1 MSETSRRVLAP
12 GYMRGES
19 WADTVILAREVE
31 VLESVPIGDFG
42 VDPGDSAALLRL
54 REAIDEHLPHYE
66 PEHTDGDYDGVVRV
80 AGRELTVTWEQETA
94 RLRERVRV
102 LEDGLA
108 KDGRAVVALCRRVL
122 AAPCSWC
129 GYSGPGYWQTGTHLP
144 TCRWHAIGGEAER
157 VKALE
162 GGK

>member
-1 MSETSRRVLAP
+1 
-12 GYMRGES
+12 MRGES

-102 LEDGLA
+102 LEAAQQWRPLTATESPKLGALVLMVNEHGDLHQCRF
-108 KDGRAVVALCRRVL
+108 RAEHGYGASRWTHWLPLPDPPGPTAQVVGST
-122 AAPCSWC
+122 P
-129 GYSGPGYWQTGTHLP
+129 
-144 TCRWHAIGGEAER
+144 EE
-157 VKALE
+157 E
-162 GGK
+162 